1 WARNRFG
8 RDRVYQIGTYNKYG
22 AKAALTGVL
31 KTNDQF
37 RSKYADKTHIMA
49 QYISKMIPFNES
61 NLDEAVKA
69 SPELEQ
75 YSNKFSDQFEV
86 AKKMI
91 G

>member
-1 WARNRFG
+1 
-8 RDRVYQIGTYNKYG
+8 NKYG

-91 G
+91 GTINSIGVHAGGVLIS